1 MKVNNSRPLKYKMY
15 SEKFN
20 DAKISR
26 YMISCFS
33 CMCTCTYIL
42 IFILFLCSFISFYA
56 DSLSGGE
63 GSNS

>member
-1 MKVNNSRPLKYKMY
+1 MKVNNSRPPKYNMY

-33 CMCTCTYIL
+33 YMCTCAYVL
-42 IFILFLCSFISFYA
+42 IFIFLCSFISFCT

-63 GSNS
+63 GANS